1 MTPRNIR
8 KTRKLIDA
16 SRVLAD
22 ERFCD
27 DDDTAVL
34 YAVQAGV
41 ITVKQ
46 VYAACQH
53 FGYRWNSTEQRW
65 QLKYPNW
72 VLRWWIIKQKIRGK
86 HGREI

>member
-1 MTPRNIR
+1 MKKLAKVTATTR
-8 KTRKLIDA
+8 KTKKLIDA

-34 YAVQAGV
+34 RGVQAGV

-46 VYAACQH
+46 VYSACQH
-53 FGYRWNSTEQRW
+53 FGYRWDSKQQRW
-65 QLKYPNW
+65 RLQYPHWVRNW
-72 VLRWWIIKQKIRGK
+72 WRIRRK
-86 HGREI
+86 EQ